1 MGYTGGI
8 IIPLTWQHISYKF
21 LNPKGIGEMPIYS
34 IVHCIMVGE
43 SASTNSL
50 KYLVPCFISIIVA
63 GEMEVSDLYKTFLDF
78 LF

>member
-43 SASTNSL
+43 SASINGL
-50 KYLVPCFISIIVA
+50 KYLILYFIFIMAA
-63 GEMEVSDLYKTFLDF
+63 GKIEASNLYKIFLD
-78 LF
+78 LLL